1 MAASPRF
8 AHWSAAKVS
17 AVFGGI
23 LVDGLADG
31 EAITVEFNEDAF
43 TLTVGIDG
51 KAVRNRMANRS
62 GRITLN
68 LIGSSATN
76 DALSAVYNLDQAL
89 DNGAGVAPF
98 ILRDHNGRT
107 LITAAECWIARPP
120 DFSVDAEVGT
130 RTWVLDAAF
139 LEVNIG
145 GL

>member
-1 MAASPRF
+1 MAGTSRF

-98 ILRDHNGRT
+98 ILRDH
-107 LITAAECWIARPP
+107 
-120 DFSVDAEVGT
+120 
-130 RTWVLDAAF
+130 
-139 LEVNIG
+139 
-145 GL
+145 